1 MVLRLVPLR
10 SVPSVLCRFFKL
22 VLTVEA
28 NERLF
33 HQSVPLKKPSY
44 VFLGESDMT
53 NCVHGCILCA
63 LCQEE
68 ELHTLH
74 RHYYWRSVMPKP
86 VTCLPMFLC
95 SQICSMAQTG
105 YS

>member
-28 NERLF
+28 KERLF
-33 HQSVPLKKPSY
+33 HQNVPLKKPSY

-53 NCVHGCILCA
+53 NCVHGCILYA

-68 ELHTLH
+68 EPHTIH
-74 RHYYWRSVMPKP
+74 RHYYSSPA
-86 VTCLPMFLC
+86 LLC
-95 SQICSMAQTG
+95 PNL
-105 YS
+105 